1 MCLLRLHGTAFTR
14 YCVYTVLRLH
24 VFAAFRTAAHDVT
37 PRNCTDSKDNP
48 HDDENDMDDWHDVC
62 IFPILLFLLRMSLL
76 KCMLIIIIYSEAHTC
91 FIWSYI
97 CRRNK
102 N

>member
-1 MCLLRLHGTAFTR
+1 MCLLRYILRAFTR
-14 YCVYTVLRLH
+14 LLRLH

-62 IFPILLFLLRMSLL
+62 IFPIYNYCR
-76 KCMLIIIIYSEAHTC
+76 
-91 FIWSYI
+91 SYI
-97 CRRNK
+97 L
-102 N
+102 